1 MNERDLEARL
11 RNTYRAEAERADPGA
26 LAERVYSIPAT
37 AEPERRRWWHGFG
50 SGVTRRTG
58 PGGEQVMGGINMLA
72 SMRTAAIVAVIA
84 LGTSLLAL
92 QVGSPT
98 EPVTPGANAPGE
110 VPVTVTGTQEILDTQ
125 GADGF
130 VATSTMS
137 DPRVSGDVEI
147 TWQVASQYGA
157 DENDDALYG
166 TVATTNDGGRWQGQW
181 VGFVDDQGRHH
192 ITGWFEGTGDY
203 EGLRYVLQLVQRERG
218 GLLDATGL
226 IYQGM
231 APSTVIPAEVVE

>member
-1 MNERDLEARL
+1 
-11 RNTYRAEAERADPGA
+11 
-26 LAERVYSIPAT
+26 
-37 AEPERRRWWHGFG
+37 
-50 SGVTRRTG
+50 
-58 PGGEQVMGGINMLA
+58 MLA
-72 SMRTAAIVAVIA
+72 SMRIAAIVAVLA

-98 EPVTPGANAPGE
+98 EPVTPGADAPGE
-110 VPVTVTGTQEILDTQ
+110 IPATVTGTGEILGTQ
-125 GADGF
+125 GGNGF
-130 VATSTMS
+130 VGTNTMS

-147 TWQVASQYGA
+147 TWQVASQYGI

-166 TVATTNDGGRWQGQW
+166 TVVTTNDGGTWQGQW

-192 ITGWFEGTGDY
+192 ITEWFEGTGDY
-203 EGLRYVLQLVQRERG
+203 EGLRYIEQLVQRERG